1 VPSCKI
7 ETGFYNAQLTTA
19 PNLED
24 LERLARAARL
34 IGATRLCLV
43 SRTPRPAVSRNVM
56 SSDVAGLIRALERP

>member
-1 VPSCKI
+1 
-7 ETGFYNAQLTTA
+7 LTTA
-19 PNLED
+19 PNPKD